1 MDRRMEEPGQ
11 AEQKA
16 EEKSL
21 SEIQDVKRMER
32 SDSSTE
38 GDEVS
43 FQEKVLA
50 KNLCTRTENG
60 HTWVRRES

>member
-1 MDRRMEEPGQ
+1 MEEPGQ
-11 AEQKA
+11 AEQKG

-21 SEIQDVKRMER
+21 IEIQDVKRMER

-38 GDEVS
+38 EDEAS

-50 KNLCTRTENG
+50 KRVCTRTENG

>member
-1 MDRRMEEPGQ
+1 MSQRMEELVQ
-11 AEQKA
+11 AEQPGR
-16 EEKSL
+16 EKDL
-21 SEIQDVKRMER
+21 PVRQNVTRMER

-50 KNLCTRTENG
+50 MN
-60 HTWVRRES
+60 

>member
-1 MDRRMEEPGQ
+1 MEELVQ
-11 AEQKA
+11 AEQPGR
-16 EEKSL
+16 EKDL
-21 SEIQDVKRMER
+21 SERQDVKRMER